1 MALWLV
7 QPPQTPTRTQ
17 TVGYTGGDYFSWDP
31 EVEALFND
39 QKNEFGIS
47 VDALSWIPPRANQ
60 NAVDNFQKG
69 FLNAPNL
76 QTRHAALLYEST
88 LALPTAGNRINFL
101 SYIEV
106 EWLSALGTPE
116 LPAPVYV
123 VGSWNEE
130 FEGHAVFPSR
140 FNESLSSMEQ
150 QGYDLAMAI
159 KEAFGWN
166 HYAKRPILP

>member
-69 FLNAPNL
+69 RHL
-76 QTRHAALLYEST
+76 QNPARREVFWR
-88 LALPTAGNRINFL
+88 LAHGAGHITQ
-101 SYIEV
+101 
-106 EWLSALGTPE
+106 A
-116 LPAPVYV
+116 
-123 VGSWNEE
+123 
-130 FEGHAVFPSR
+130 
-140 FNESLSSMEQ
+140 
-150 QGYDLAMAI
+150 
-159 KEAFGWN
+159 
-166 HYAKRPILP
+166 